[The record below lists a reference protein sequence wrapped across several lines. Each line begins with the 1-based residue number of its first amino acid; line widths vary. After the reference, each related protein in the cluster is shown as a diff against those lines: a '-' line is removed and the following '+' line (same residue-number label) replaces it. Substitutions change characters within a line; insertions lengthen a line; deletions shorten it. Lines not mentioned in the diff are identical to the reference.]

1 MAKSRRPPSRRLP
14 MSNEYGKLWTMAH
27 AAAQLGCSRTKLYRL
42 HQAKLLKLVK
52 FGGDTRVTDA
62 SLRALMSGDSLPE
75 PKLRGTYLQPMPPR
89 K

>member
-42 HQAKLLKLVK
+42 HQAKVLKLVK
-52 FGGDTRVTDA
+52 FGGYTRVTDA
-62 SLRALMSGDSLPE
+62 SMRALMSGDSLPE
-75 PKLRGTYLQPMPPR
+75 PKLRGKYLTVTPR